1 MQTFQIMQFLRFV
14 HNVGFCINDVLQTS
28 LIRIFVR
35 PPWLPGDKT
44 GPGIPSVLLKA
55 FLYSYTLNCV
65 VEDKYK
71 IFHDTFQ
78 IVCGELGLFYQN
90 GGCAVCSFG
99 GGHIWNVIYQEEGFW
114 IFFSSVSCVCMWNSS
129 GISCSN

>member
-1 MQTFQIMQFLRFV
+1 MLNTLLLHWISYTSTLYLQTFRIMQTFQIMQFLRFV

-55 FLYSYTLNCV
+55 FLYYSYMLNCV

-78 IVCGELGLFYQN
+78 IVCGEL
-90 GGCAVCSFG
+90 
-99 GGHIWNVIYQEEGFW
+99 
-114 IFFSSVSCVCMWNSS
+114 
-129 GISCSN
+129 